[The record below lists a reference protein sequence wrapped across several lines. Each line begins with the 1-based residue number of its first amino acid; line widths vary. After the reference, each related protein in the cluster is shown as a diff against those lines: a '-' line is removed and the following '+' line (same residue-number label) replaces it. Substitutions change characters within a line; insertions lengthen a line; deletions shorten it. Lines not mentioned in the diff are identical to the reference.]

1 MSTPDAI
8 LCTELVI
15 VCVFVFRFAL
25 IMRVMTLRHKRW
37 MAALDDANT
46 MEELE
51 RLSPKRYGE
60 SPSMFDLSRW
70 TYRQFFPEGP

>member
-1 MSTPDAI
+1 MSTLDAI

-25 IMRVMTLRHKRW
+25 IMRVVTMRHKRW
-37 MAALDDANT
+37 MAVLDTAST

-51 RLSPKRYGE
+51 SLSPKRYGKA
-60 SPSMFDLSRW
+60 PSMFDLSRW